1 MSLHYRQGESALG
14 VIVGSLAGQNWH
26 RQVRQRGLSGKEAF
40 NYAFDKTVAVGKKY
54 GFSPMGIDFGVASIA
69 WASEKELDE
78 LRGKI
83 KENNLFPM
91 VGFGGVAV
99 SNDAEVRKASL
110 AEVRQSLQV
119 VKSFGARTSNF
130 GCRRNGRV
138 TPSGQIKYAVMQLKE
153 IGKMAA
159 DLGIRICQENF
170 DWWDSY
176 ELVQICQEVGMDNV
190 GIQSDTGNWL
200 IVAED
205 PVEATKRCLP
215 YTMHAHVRDY
225 VLENDTYNGVAVGAG
240 LIDFEKILP
249 LLAEA
254 GKKDDIVFSME
265 VDTDDRDEDECAA
278 DSYQYLKEWCQKN
291 GHGEA
296 LGKK

>member
-1 MSLHYRQGESALG
+1 MG

-40 NYAFDKTVAVGKKY
+40 YYAFDKTVEVGKKY

-110 AEVRQSLQV
+110 EQVRKNLQI
-119 VKSFGARTSNF
+119 VKTFGARTSNF
-130 GCRRNGRV
+130 GCQRNGRV
-138 TPSGQIKYAVMQLKE
+138 TPSGQIKYAVLQLKE

-159 DLGIRICQENF
+159 DLGIRVCQENF

-176 ELVQICQEVGMDNV
+176 ELVQICQEVGNPSV

-200 IVAED
+200 IVRED
-205 PVEATKRCLP
+205 AVEATRRCLP

-225 VLENDTYNGVAVGAG
+225 VLEDDTYNGVAVGAG

-254 GKKDDIVFSME
+254 GKKEDIVFSME
-265 VDTDDRDEDECAA
+265 VDTDDRDEDTCAA
-278 DSYQYLKEWCQKN
+278 DSYQYLKDWCLKN